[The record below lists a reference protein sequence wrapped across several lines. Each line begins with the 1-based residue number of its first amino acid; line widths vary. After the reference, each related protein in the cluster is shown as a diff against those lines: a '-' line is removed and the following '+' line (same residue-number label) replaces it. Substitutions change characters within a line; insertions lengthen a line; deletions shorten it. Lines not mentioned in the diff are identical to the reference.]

1 EKGDAMKNTPWYGS
15 VIISVIIFAL
25 AFFFYFSPQNTKLQ
39 ALRADR
45 IKVENEVKDLKQK
58 KKELDKIEAELV
70 VMAAQLKGLEAIIPQ
85 RREQADILRQIQQ
98 LAYDARLDV
107 TNFTQ
112 QKEVNREF
120 YAEWPIVVQVTG
132 IYHNL
137 GTYFDRLSQYSRLF
151 TIEKFAIKA
160 LSRQTDQSTI
170 TANWTA
176 QTYLFL
182 EEPAGAA
189 PAPKPKPKRPGR

>member
-1 EKGDAMKNTPWYGS
+1 MKNMPWYGS
-15 VIISVIIFAL
+15 IIVSVIIFAL
-25 AFFFYFSPQNTKLQ
+25 AFFFYFSPQNAKLQ

-45 IKVENEVKDLKQK
+45 IKVEDEVRDLKQK
-58 KKELDKIEAELV
+58 KKELDRIEAELV

-85 RREQADILRQIQQ
+85 RKEQADILRQIQQ

-120 YAEWPIVVQVTG
+120 YAEWPINIQVTG
-132 IYHNL
+132 TYHNL

-151 TIEKFAIKA
+151 TIDKFSVKA
-160 LSRQTDQSTI
+160 VNRQTDLLTI
-170 TANWTA
+170 SANWTA
-176 QTYLFL
+176 KTYLFL
-182 EEPAGAA
+182 EEPAA
-189 PAPKPKPKRPGR
+189 PAPKPKAKRPGR

>member
-1 EKGDAMKNTPWYGS
+1 MKNMPWYGS
-15 VIISVIIFAL
+15 VIVSVIIFAL
-25 AFFFYFSPQNTKLQ
+25 AFFFYFSPQNTELK

-45 IKVENEVKDLKQK
+45 VKIENEVKDLKQK

-85 RREQADILRQIQQ
+85 RKEQADILRQIQQ
-98 LAYDARLDV
+98 LAYDSRLDV

-120 YAEWPIVVQVTG
+120 YAEWPINIQVTG
-132 IYHNL
+132 TYHNL

-151 TIEKFAIKA
+151 TIDKFAIKA
-160 LSRQTDQSTI
+160 VSKQSDILTI
-170 TANWTA
+170 SANWTA
-176 QTYLFL
+176 KTYLFM
-182 EEPAGAA
+182 EEPTA
-189 PAPKPKPKRPGR
+189 PAPKPKAKRPGR

>member
-1 EKGDAMKNTPWYGS
+1 MKNWPWYGS
-15 VIISVIIFAL
+15 LILAVVIFAL
-25 AFFFYFSPQNTKLQ
+25 AYFIYFSPQNSKLQ
-39 ALRADR
+39 DLRAER
-45 IKVENEVKDLKQK
+45 IKVEDEVKVLKQK

-70 VMAAQLKGLEAIIPQ
+70 VMTAQLKGLESIIPQ

-112 QKEVNREF
+112 QKEINKEF
-120 YAEWPIVVQVTG
+120 YAEWPIVVHINGT
-132 IYHNL
+132 YHNL

-151 TIEKFAIKA
+151 TIDKFQIKA
-160 LSRQTDQSTI
+160 LTRQTDLSTI

-176 QTYLFL
+176 KTYLFL
-182 EEPAGAA
+182 EEPAT
-189 PAPKPKPKRPGR
+189 PAPKSKTKRPGR

>member
-1 EKGDAMKNTPWYGS
+1 MKNMPWYGS
-15 VIISVIIFAL
+15 VIVSVIIFAL
-25 AFFFYFSPQNTKLQ
+25 AFFFYFSPQNTELK

-45 IKVENEVKDLKQK
+45 VKIENEVKDLKQK
-58 KKELDKIEAELV
+58 KKELDKIEAEVV

-98 LAYDARLDV
+98 LAYDSRLDV

-120 YAEWPIVVQVTG
+120 YAEWPINIQVTG
-132 IYHNL
+132 TYHNL

-151 TIEKFAIKA
+151 TIDKFAIKA
-160 LSRQTDQSTI
+160 VSKQSDILTVS
-170 TANWTA
+170 ANWTA
-176 QTYLFL
+176 KTYLFL
-182 EEPAGAA
+182 EEPTA
-189 PAPKPKPKRPGR
+189 PAPKPKAKRPGR

>member
-1 EKGDAMKNTPWYGS
+1 MKNMPWYGS
-15 VIISVIIFAL
+15 VIVAVIIFAL
-25 AFFFYFSPQNTKLQ
+25 AYFFYFSPQNTKLQ

-45 IKVENEVKDLKQK
+45 VKVENEVRDLKQK

-70 VMAAQLKGLEAIIPQ
+70 VMTVQLKGLEAIIPQ
-85 RREQADILRQIQQ
+85 RKEQADILRQIQQ

-107 TNFTQ
+107 ANFTQ

-120 YAEWPIVVQVTG
+120 YAEWPINIQINGT
-132 IYHNL
+132 YHTL

-151 TIEKFAIKA
+151 TIEKFSIKA
-160 LSRQTDQSTI
+160 LSRQTDLSTI

-176 QTYLFL
+176 KTYLFL
-182 EEPAGAA
+182 EEPAA
-189 PAPKPKPKRPGR
+189 PAPKPKAKRPGR

>member
-1 EKGDAMKNTPWYGS
+1 MKNMPWYGS

-45 IKVENEVKDLKQK
+45 VKVENEVKDLKQK

-85 RREQADILRQIQQ
+85 RKEQADILRQIQQ
-98 LAYDARLDV
+98 LAYDARLEV

-120 YAEWPIVVQVTG
+120 YAEWPINIQVTG
-132 IYHNL
+132 TYHNL

-151 TIEKFAIKA
+151 TIDRFAIKTV
-160 LSRQTDQSTI
+160 SKQSDILTVS
-170 TANWTA
+170 ANWTA
-176 QTYLFL
+176 KTYLFL
-182 EEPAGAA
+182 EEPTA
-189 PAPKPKPKRPGR
+189 PAPKPKAKRPGR

>member
-1 EKGDAMKNTPWYGS
+1 MKNWPWYGS
-15 VIISVIIFAL
+15 LILAVVIFAL
-25 AFFFYFSPQNTKLQ
+25 AYFIYFSPQNAKLQ
-39 ALRADR
+39 DLRAER

-70 VMAAQLKGLEAIIPQ
+70 VMTAQLKGLESIIPQ

-112 QKEVNREF
+112 QKEINKEF
-120 YAEWPIVVQVTG
+120 YAEWPIVVQINGT
-132 IYHNL
+132 YHNL

-151 TIEKFAIKA
+151 TIDKFQIKA
-160 LSRQTDQSTI
+160 LNRQTDLSTI
-170 TANWTA
+170 SANWTA
-176 QTYLFL
+176 KTYLFL
-182 EEPAGAA
+182 EEPAT
-189 PAPKPKPKRPGR
+189 PAPKPKTKRPGR

>member
-1 EKGDAMKNTPWYGS
+1 MKNWPWYGS
-15 VIISVIIFAL
+15 LILAVVIFAL
-25 AFFFYFSPQNTKLQ
+25 AYFIYFSPQNSKLQ
-39 ALRADR
+39 DLRAER
-45 IKVENEVKDLKQK
+45 IKVEDEVKVLKQK

-70 VMAAQLKGLEAIIPQ
+70 VMTAQLKGLESIIPQ

-112 QKEVNREF
+112 QKEINKEF
-120 YAEWPIVVQVTG
+120 YAEWPIVVHING
-132 IYHNL
+132 PYHNL

-151 TIEKFAIKA
+151 TIDKFQIKA
-160 LSRQTDQSTI
+160 LTRQTDLSTI

-176 QTYLFL
+176 KTYLFL
-182 EEPAGAA
+182 EEPAT
-189 PAPKPKPKRPGR
+189 PAPKSKTKRPGR

>member
-1 EKGDAMKNTPWYGS
+1 MKNMPWYGS
-15 VIISVIIFAL
+15 VIVVVVIFAL
-25 AFFFYFSPQNTKLQ
+25 AHFFYFAPQNTKLQ

-45 IKVENEVKDLKQK
+45 IKVEGEVKDLKQK
-58 KKELDKIEAELV
+58 KKELDKIEQELV
-70 VMAAQLKGLEAIIPQ
+70 VMTAQLKGLEAIIPQ
-85 RREQADILRQIQQ
+85 RKEQADILRQVQQ

-112 QKEVNREF
+112 QKEVNRDF
-120 YAEWPIVVQVTG
+120 YSEWPIVVQVNG
-132 IYHNL
+132 VYHNL

-151 TIEKFAIKA
+151 TIEKFSIKA

-170 TANWTA
+170 SASWTA

-182 EEPAGAA
+182 EEPAGA
-189 PAPKPKPKRPGR
+189 PAPKPKAKRPGR

>member
-1 EKGDAMKNTPWYGS
+1 MKNWPWYGS
-15 VIISVIIFAL
+15 LILAVVIFAL
-25 AFFFYFSPQNTKLQ
+25 AYFIYFSPQNAKLQ
-39 ALRADR
+39 DLRAER

-70 VMAAQLKGLEAIIPQ
+70 VMTAQLKGLESIIPQ

-112 QKEVNREF
+112 QKEINKEF
-120 YAEWPIVVQVTG
+120 YAEWPIVVQINGT
-132 IYHNL
+132 YHNL

-151 TIEKFAIKA
+151 TIDKFQIKA
-160 LSRQTDQSTI
+160 LNRQTDLSTI
-170 TANWTA
+170 SANWTA
-176 QTYLFL
+176 KTYLFL
-182 EEPAGAA
+182 EEPAA
-189 PAPKPKPKRPGR
+189 PAPKPKAKRPGR

>member
-1 EKGDAMKNTPWYGS
+1 MKNMPWYGS
-15 VIISVIIFAL
+15 VIVSVIIFAL
-25 AFFFYFSPQNTKLQ
+25 AFFFYFSPQNTELK

-45 IKVENEVKDLKQK
+45 VKIENEVKDLKQK

-98 LAYDARLDV
+98 LAYDSRLDV

-120 YAEWPIVVQVTG
+120 YAEWPINIQVTG
-132 IYHNL
+132 TYHNL

-151 TIEKFAIKA
+151 TIDKFAIKA
-160 LSRQTDQSTI
+160 VSKQSDILTI
-170 TANWTA
+170 SANWTA
-176 QTYLFL
+176 KTYLFM
-182 EEPAGAA
+182 EEPTA
-189 PAPKPKPKRPGR
+189 PAPKPKAKRPGR

>member
-1 EKGDAMKNTPWYGS
+1 MKNMPWYGS

-25 AFFFYFSPQNTKLQ
+25 AWFFYFAPQNTQLK

-45 IKVENEVKDLKQK
+45 IKVENEVRDLKQK

-85 RREQADILRQIQQ
+85 RKEQADILRQIQQ

-120 YAEWPIVVQVTG
+120 YAEWPINIQVTG
-132 IYHNL
+132 TYHNL

-151 TIEKFAIKA
+151 TIDRFSIKA
-160 LSRQTDQSTI
+160 VSKQTDLLTVS
-170 TANWTA
+170 ANWTA
-176 QTYLFL
+176 KTYLFL
-182 EEPAGAA
+182 EEPTA
-189 PAPKPKPKRPGR
+189 PAPKAKAKRPGR

>member
-1 EKGDAMKNTPWYGS
+1 MKNMPWYGS
-15 VIISVIIFAL
+15 VFVSVIIFAL
-25 AFFFYFSPQNTKLQ
+25 AYFFYFSPKNTELK

-45 IKVENEVKDLKQK
+45 VKVENEVKDLKQK

-85 RREQADILRQIQQ
+85 RKEQADILRQVQQ
-98 LAYDARLDV
+98 LAYDSRLEV

-120 YAEWPIVVQVTG
+120 YAEWPIAIQVTG
-132 IYHNL
+132 TYHNL

-151 TIEKFAIKA
+151 TIDKFAIKA
-160 LSRQTDQSTI
+160 VPRQSDLLTI
-170 TANWTA
+170 SANWTA
-176 QTYLFL
+176 KTYLFL
-182 EEPAGAA
+182 EEPAA
-189 PAPKPKPKRPGR
+189 PAPKPKAKRPGR

>member
-1 EKGDAMKNTPWYGS
+1 MKNMPWYGS
-15 VIISVIIFAL
+15 VIVVVVIFAL
-25 AFFFYFSPQNTKLQ
+25 AHFFYFAPQNTKLQ

-45 IKVENEVKDLKQK
+45 VKVEGEVKDLKQK
-58 KKELDKIEAELV
+58 KKELDKIEQELV
-70 VMAAQLKGLEAIIPQ
+70 VMTAQLKGLEAIIPQ
-85 RREQADILRQIQQ
+85 RKEQADILRQVQQ

-120 YAEWPIVVQVTG
+120 YAEWPIVVQVNG
-132 IYHNL
+132 VYHNL

-151 TIEKFAIKA
+151 TIEKFSVKA

-170 TANWTA
+170 SASWTA

-182 EEPAGAA
+182 DEPAAA
-189 PAPKPKPKRPGR
+189 PSPKPKAKRPGR